1 MPHTSRPIDDALR
14 PFAARAVR
22 VSLLRSAI
30 VGLTAIVVTVEVAW
44 IVGGNARAMLT
55 AGVIAAIAALAA
67 GTFIA
72 NATRPSARDVAR
84 HLDRRG
90 RFQNLIVTAVDCA
103 GEGMPALVRAAATAS
118 LQSLRPADAYPYE
131 PPRRWRSWLVAVVA
145 VQVVVLAIAWRAPG
159 ARVPTTSM
167 SSLTL
172 PASSSASASTA
183 APARPD
189 AAPLAGATPAAV
201 AETSPDERA
210 HARATTDQ
218 PRVSATDEAG
228 TATER
233 TTDRGDNDR
242 VRLAAAHAESDLMA
256 GRIPASKRTLV
267 QRYFAAILHSRDTR
281 R

>member
-1 MPHTSRPIDDALR
+1 
-14 PFAARAVR
+14 
-22 VSLLRSAI
+22 
-30 VGLTAIVVTVEVAW
+30 
-44 IVGGNARAMLT
+44 
-55 AGVIAAIAALAA
+55 
-67 GTFIA
+67 
-72 NATRPSARDVAR
+72 
-84 HLDRRG
+84 
-90 RFQNLIVTAVDCA
+90 
-103 GEGMPALVRAAATAS
+103 
-118 LQSLRPADAYPYE
+118 
-131 PPRRWRSWLVAVVA
+131 
-145 VQVVVLAIAWRAPG
+145 
-159 ARVPTTSM
+159 M

-189 AAPLAGATPAAV
+189 AAPLAGATPAAG